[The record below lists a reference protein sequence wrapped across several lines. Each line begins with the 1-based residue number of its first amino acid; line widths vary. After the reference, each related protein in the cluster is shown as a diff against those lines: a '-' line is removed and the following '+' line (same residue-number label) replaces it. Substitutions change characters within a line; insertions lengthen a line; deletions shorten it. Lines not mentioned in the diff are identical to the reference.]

1 MRVESVRHGASG
13 TAIVAAG
20 GSVFVVRPLQAE
32 TLGLAPASLAPGVEL
47 DEGSAFLL
55 ALAAEAY
62 EAEKRALALLAR
74 AEQSA
79 YMLRLKLEAR
89 GFREKAVR
97 LALDKLGS
105 EGLLS
110 DSRFAEAYAA
120 SRLARRA
127 EGPASLVAAL
137 RGRGVSG
144 DAAKAAVAAVLGP
157 EERALALAKAA
168 EKEMKRAG
176 ADRDAARRRL
186 RALGFEFGEISEY
199 FEHLSC

>member
-1 MRVESVRHGASG
+1 
-13 TAIVAAG
+13 
-20 GSVFVVRPLQAE
+20 
-32 TLGLAPASLAPGVEL
+32 
-47 DEGSAFLL
+47 
-55 ALAAEAY
+55 
-62 EAEKRALALLAR
+62 
-74 AEQSA
+74 
-79 YMLRLKLEAR
+79 MLRLKLEAR